1 MCRGAPQAE
10 RQLKSVQSRNPS
22 ESIPQERILSQG
34 KRSPS
39 KYWLIRFLTSTV
51 GQKILMGFTGLGL
64 CGFLVAHLSGNL
76 LMYKAPLLKDGGK
89 AYNEYAHFL
98 HSRELLLPAEIGL
111 FTMIIL
117 HIILG
122 FTTAAKNTKARGT
135 EVYAEKQTKQSQG
148 VLFFFPHNVMF
159 ATGLVV
165 LLFLVV
171 HLSDMKFELRN
182 QVPSGTASFDH
193 AVRVLKDP
201 ISAVIY
207 VVGSLVL
214 GVHLAHGFQSAFRSI
229 GFAHPKYSPFLGK
242 LSIVFAIVI
251 ALGFASLPIWF
262 FLQ

>member
-1 MCRGAPQAE
+1 M
-10 RQLKSVQSRNPS
+10 
-22 ESIPQERILSQG
+22 SQG

-39 KYWLIRFLTSTV
+39 KYWLIRFITSTV

-76 LMYKAPLLKDGGK
+76 LMYKGEKY
-89 AYNEYAHFL
+89 YNEYAHFL
-98 HSRELLLPAEIGL
+98 HSSELLLPAEIGL
-111 FTMIIL
+111 FSMIIL
-117 HIILG
+117 HLILA
-122 FTTAAKNTKARGT
+122 FTTARKNTDARGT
-135 EVYAEKQTKQSQG
+135 EVYAEKQTKQSPG
-148 VLFFFPHNVMF
+148 MLLFAPHNVMF

-182 QVPSGTASFDH
+182 QVPEGTAPFDH
-193 AVRVLKDP
+193 AVHVLKDP

-251 ALGFASLPIWF
+251 SVGFASLPIVF
-262 FLQ
+262 KFLK